1 LTADSEVTVVCGR
14 LADWRLGGRRTTF
27 EVAKMADDGSG
38 RQKGKNSAALCG
50 EQEKLLKSVSF

>member
-1 LTADSEVTVVCGR
+1 VVCGR
-14 LADWRLGGRRTTF
+14 LADWRLGGRRRPTTF

>member
-1 LTADSEVTVVCGR
+1 MVCAR

-38 RQKGKNSAALCG
+38 RQKVKNSAALCG